1 MKNSNQSF
9 ISTFS
14 YNLFIL
20 GFLFLLTACNNGPS
34 KDKTSKTETEEIVK
48 VNDIYW
54 NVKAIHPD
62 GKSLDVKAFD
72 KEGKSFDIKAIQNSD
87 QDSFLDVKA
96 IVNGEKLPLKMLE
109 SENQFVPV
117 AVINNEGIKY
127 YIKAITA
134 EGEKLDVKGVA
145 RFGNIVIM
153 KAITKKGDFY
163 GVKAISPAGQLN
175 DIKGIKIARGAREM
189 SLKGIGIHAHVKAMH
204 PAANEDDFKIPKKTK
219 KKKEYKTDF
228 ERIIWNIK
236 AVTPDGKNLD
246 VKAFDAEGNTFDVKG
261 TQDSKQHSF
270 MNIKTFVDGVELPV
284 KIMQSPDEYAPIN
297 AIGRNGGIYEIK
309 AITDDNVKLDIKGIS
324 RSGNIIHVKAINENG
339 EFYGVKAFAP
349 DGKLNQVKG
358 IKIFNRKVEMKVQ
371 GHPVYSHLKA
381 INQYRGQYINT

>member
-1 MKNSNQSF
+1 MKTSSHSF
-9 ISTFS
+9 IRTIGH
-14 YNLFIL
+14 YLFL
-20 GFLFLLTACNNGPS
+20 SGFLFLLTACNNDPKKG
-34 KDKTSKTETEEIVK
+34 KTSQTETEEIVK
-48 VNDIYW
+48 VNDVYW

-96 IVNGEKLPLKMLE
+96 IVNGEQLPVKMLE

-117 AVINNEGIKY
+117 AAIDNEGVKY

-163 GVKAISPAGQLN
+163 GVKAISPAGELN
-175 DIKGIKIARGAREM
+175 DIKGIKIARGEREM
-189 SLKGIGIHAHVKAMH
+189 ALKGIGIHAHVKAMH
-204 PAANEDDFKIPKKTK
+204 PAANEDDFKMPIK
-219 KKKEYKTDF
+219 KKKKTEYKSDF

-236 AVTPDGKNLD
+236 AVTADGKNLD
-246 VKAFDAEGNTFDVKG
+246 VKAFDAEGNKFDVKA

-270 MNIKTFVDGVELPV
+270 MNIKAIVEGVELPV
-284 KIMQSPDEYAPIN
+284 KIMESSDEYAPIK
-297 AIGRNGGIYEIK
+297 AIGRNGTIYQIK
-309 AITDDNVKLDIKGIS
+309 AITDDDVKLDVKGIS
-324 RSGNIIHVKAINENG
+324 RSGNIINVKAINENG

-358 IKIFNRKVEMKVQ
+358 IKIFDRKVEMNVQ
-371 GHPVYSHLKA
+371 GHPVYAHLKA
-381 INQYRGQYINT
+381 INQ